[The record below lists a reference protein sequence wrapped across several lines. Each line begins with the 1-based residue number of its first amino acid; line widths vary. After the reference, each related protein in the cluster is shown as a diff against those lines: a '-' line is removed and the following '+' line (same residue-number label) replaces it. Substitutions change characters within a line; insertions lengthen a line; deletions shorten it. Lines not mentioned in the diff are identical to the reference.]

1 MSFRLSDSTLR
12 ELNREGPS
20 MADDL
25 IAEWFPRAKSELTVC
40 GTSNGEFVIACPSK
54 PLSETEARSIL
65 TAYETFRQ
73 EIEEGLA

>member
-1 MSFRLSDSTLR
+1 
-12 ELNREGPS
+12 
-20 MADDL
+20 MAYDL